1 MMSQPVALITGAARR
16 VGAVIARRL
25 HAEGMSLVLHYRGSR
40 REAQLLQEEL
50 LAQRSD
56 SVVLIQANLLQV
68 SKSSHLIK
76 EAEGVWGRLDVLIN
90 NASTF
95 YPTSVGN
102 ITEAHWDD
110 LLGVNLKAPLFLSQA
125 AAPYLARQ
133 KGSIINITDIHAE
146 RPLRFHSVYCA
157 AKAGLVMLTQSL
169 AQELGPDIRVN
180 AIAPGAIMW
189 PEEGMDEL
197 TKRRIVSKTALKRHG
212 DPSDIAEAVYY
223 LLHGAQFMTGQVL
236 TVDGGRSLGN

>member
-1 MMSQPVALITGAARR
+1 MSQPVVLITGAARR

-25 HAEGMSLVLHYRGSR
+25 HAEGMNLVLHYRSSR
-40 REAQLLQEEL
+40 KEAQLLQKEL
-50 LAQRSD
+50 QARRPE
-56 SVVLIQANLLQV
+56 SVVLIQADLLQV
-68 SKSSHLIK
+68 SKSPHLVK
-76 EAEGVWGRLDVLIN
+76 EAAGVWGRLDALIN
-90 NASTF
+90 NAATF

-110 LLGVNLKAPLFLSQA
+110 LFGVNLKAPLFLSQA
-125 AAPYLARQ
+125 AAPYLAKQ

-146 RPLRFHSVYCA
+146 RPLKSHSVYCA

-169 AQELGPDIRVN
+169 AQELGPDVRTN

-189 PEEGMDEL
+189 PEEGMDEF
-197 TKRRIVSKTALKRHG
+197 TKRRIISKTALKRHG
-212 DPSDIAEAVYY
+212 DPEDIAEAVYY